1 LSKVSGPFTLAPAS
15 ITIRGTRLLPLPKWM
30 PKKESPW
37 AFSTLMP
44 PSTKAL
50 PAMWMSPFT
59 VVMPWPM
66 WAPSISIRPL
76 TLVSA
81 PFTADPAA
89 RLSAPLTVVALP
101 ETLASFSRVMSPLTV
116 LAAPA
121 CAPLARWI
129 EPLTVVALSA
139 LAWASRLTEPFTV
152 LASETLVPAGTS
164 TEPLT
169 PFTQA
174 VMASGNSNSVM
185 TYVQRRVWRM
195 AASCAWQWEVLDG
208 MIVHQHRWFANR
220 PLDMA
225 EKRTEA
231 EVFHDNAHKA
241 SCSVPRHAR
250 LTDQGR
256 EPWSD
261 Q

>member
-1 LSKVSGPFTLAPAS
+1 TGLSKVSGPFTLAPAS

-30 PKKESPW
+30 SKKESPW

-81 PFTADPAA
+81 P
-89 RLSAPLTVVALP
+89 
-101 ETLASFSRVMSPLTV
+101 LTV
-116 LAAPA
+116 LAEPA
-121 CAPLARWI
+121 CAPPARWI
-129 EPLTVVALSA
+129 EPLTVVALPA
-139 LAWASRLTEPFTV
+139 LALASRLTEPFTV
-152 LASETLVPAGTS
+152 LASETVVPAGTS

-169 PFTQA
+169 PLTQA
-174 VMASGNSNSVM
+174 VMASGNSNRAM
-185 TYVQRRVWRM
+185 TYVQRRAWRM
-195 AASCAWQWEVLDG
+195 AASCAWWWEALDG
-208 MIVHQHRWFANR
+208 MIVHQRRWFANR

-225 EKRTEA
+225 KERAEEVGCPGPGFPRECEHDIAPCFAPCKPDRPMKRTVER
-231 EVFHDNAHKA
+231 
-241 SCSVPRHAR
+241 P
-250 LTDQGR
+250 
-256 EPWSD
+256 
-261 Q
+261 